1 MINNL
6 PDDILQKILKD
17 LGNKQCWVLKYI
29 NVGEDTVLTYVSY
42 PCIKYTCSKWKS
54 LN

>member
-17 LGNKQCWVLKYI
+17 AGNKQWWVQKY
-29 NVGEDTVLTYVSY
+29 VVVCGDSSLTFVAY

-54 LN
+54 LT